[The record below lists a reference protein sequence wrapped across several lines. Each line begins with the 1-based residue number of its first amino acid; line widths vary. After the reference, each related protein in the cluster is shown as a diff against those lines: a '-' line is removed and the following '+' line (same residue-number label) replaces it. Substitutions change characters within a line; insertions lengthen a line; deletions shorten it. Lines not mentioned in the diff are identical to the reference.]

1 MKLNELVEKI
11 LKANVAYRKG
21 EEIMTDEE
29 YDKMLNVLRKFA
41 PGKYNF
47 IRQMVLDGAPE
58 KNAVELPVV
67 VGSLEKLKN
76 GHDIDINKWVSKQS
90 TERFIVT
97 SKVDGLSLLI
107 CYYDGD
113 LRLISTRGDGKIG
126 ENKTDK
132 LRSIVPA
139 KLNGE
144 LAKGFVVIRG
154 ECVMTSDA
162 FEKIQKHGFVYRA
175 KRNAAIGLVNSKDSQ
190 KNINLCGKYLIFIA
204 YQIYKSEK
212 SFSTYYDIIDELE
225 LQGFVTPIMHTLYN
239 SEMNSKK
246 LMELYGFHKRHEEF
260 DIDGLVIQ
268 NDNQFN
274 EIDKVLPEH
283 SIAFKANQLNAI
295 TEIEGFEWDV
305 SKDGSLRPVAVVKP
319 VELNGVMVTRASAFN
334 YDWIKENKCGIGAI
348 IELQMQGDIIPGIN
362 SIIETSDKIDYP
374 EKCTYCGGRIR
385 EKGKFLYCTNPACKA
400 RAVKSIAHFLNN
412 LDIGF
417 ASDVNLTNWKIFSI
431 NDLIEFISFK
441 SDSKQQQKFISE
453 FKTKFWN
460 ISEQKL
466 IESFDY
472 SGIGKKIIN
481 KIIEANS
488 VDAFVNYFFKEDN
501 SIVLNKV
508 NGITD
513 MTFKRI
519 ANGIKFNDLVNVY
532 HTITYNDNWHKHYSD
547 NSFKTI
553 SDETLKGKSFCFT
566 GALTIPRKLA
576 ESLVKAKG
584 GEVKSAVNSSLTYLV
599 TNEPN
604 LKTTKNKKAIELG
617 ISVISEKT
625 FFSIVEYELP
635 ESLKT
640 IAAINESIKKN
651 KNKPVKDSIDDL

>member
-11 LKANVAYRKG
+11 LKANAAYRKG
-21 EEIMTDEE
+21 EEFMSDEE
-29 YDKMLNVLRKFA
+29 YDKMLYVLQKFA

-47 IRQMVLDGAPE
+47 IRQMVLDGVPE
-58 KNAVELPVV
+58 KNAVELPVI

-76 GHDIDINKWVSKQS
+76 GHDIDINKWTSKQS
-90 TERFIVT
+90 TDRFIVT
-97 SKVDGLSLLI
+97 SKVDGLSLLV
-107 CYYDGD
+107 CYYDGE

-126 ENKTDK
+126 EIKTEK
-132 LRSIVPA
+132 LRGIVPN
-139 KLNGE
+139 KLKGD
-144 LAKGFVVIRG
+144 LSKGFVVIRG
-154 ECVMTSDA
+154 ECVMTTDA
-162 FEKIQKHGFVYRA
+162 FEGIQKHGFVYKA

-190 KNINLCGKYLIFIA
+190 KNINFCTEYLRFIA

-212 SFSTYYDIIDELE
+212 NFNAYYDIISELE
-225 LQGFVTPIMHTLYN
+225 LQGFVTPITHTLNN
-239 SEMNSKK
+239 SEMNSKT

-268 NDNQFN
+268 NDTYFN

-295 TEIEGFEWDV
+295 TTVEGFEWDV
-305 SKDGSLRPVAVVKP
+305 SKDGSLRPVAIVAP

-334 YDWIKENKCGIGAI
+334 FEWIKENKCGVGAI

-374 EKCTYCGGRIR
+374 EKCTSCGGRIR

-417 ASDVNLTNWKIFSI
+417 ASDVNLTNWKIFSV

-441 SDSKQQQKFISE
+441 SESKQQQKFINE

-466 IESFDY
+466 VESFDY
-472 SGIGKKIIN
+472 SGVGKKIIN

-488 VDAFVNYFFKEDN
+488 VDDFVNYFFKEDN
-501 SIVLNKV
+501 SINLKKV
-508 NGITD
+508 NGVTD
-513 MTFKRI
+513 STFKRI
-519 ANGIKFNDLVNVY
+519 KDGIKFNDLVNVY
-532 HTITYNDNWHKHYSD
+532 HTITYNDNWHKHYTD
-547 NSFKTI
+547 NSIKTI
-553 SDETLKGKSFCFT
+553 SSDILKGQSFCFT
-566 GALTIPRKLA
+566 GALTIPRALA
-576 ESLVKAKG
+576 ESLVKSKG
-584 GEVKSAVNSSLTYLV
+584 GEVKSTVNSSLNYLV
-599 TNEPN
+599 TNDPMS
-604 LKTTKNKKAIELG
+604 KTTKNKKAIELG
-617 ISVISEKT
+617 ITIISEKT

-640 IAAINESIKKN
+640 IAAINDSIKKN
-651 KNKPVKDSIDDL
+651 KVKQVKDSIDDL